1 MSDPSP
7 PPATPASSRP
17 AKRGIGLAWLLVL
30 AVLAVAA
37 WQGWQWWQSQ
47 QRARAEQAGQAER
60 LEGLEARLDALRRD
74 QRANAERVQQA
85 AATNR
90 LLREELLGLGQRAAL
105 LEDSVADL
113 ADAGA
118 GGIRALR
125 LDETELLL
133 STAAQRLLA
142 GDIDGAR
149 RAYALAGGVLERLE
163 GPEAL
168 DLRQALAQERA
179 VLEALGPDPA
189 VAARERLDAVE
200 AALPG
205 LPERVSR
212 EAPATAPWWQRL
224 AARVIDVRPSDG
236 AAVVA
241 PSERTAGLAALHLEL
256 SLARAA
262 LERGDAGGFHAA
274 LGRIDHWLV
283 RLWPDSAPLRRQR
296 GAIRALRGEPVRL
309 RAPELGSTLA
319 QLQRLRDP

>member
-1 MSDPSP
+1 M
-7 PPATPASSRP
+7 
-17 AKRGIGLAWLLVL
+17 LWLLLLVVL
-30 AVLAVAA
+30 ALAA

-47 QRARAEQAGQAER
+47 VRARAEQAGQVER

-118 GGIRALR
+118 GGIRSLR
-125 LDETELLL
+125 LDEAELLL
-133 STAAQRLLA
+133 ATAAQRLLA
-142 GDIDGAR
+142 GDTDGAK
-149 RAYALAGGVLERLE
+149 RAYALAATVLERLD

-168 DLRQALAQERA
+168 DVRQALAQERA
-179 VLEALGPDPA
+179 ALDALGPDPA
-189 VAARERLDAVE
+189 VAARERLAAIE

-205 LPERVSR
+205 LPERAAR

-224 AARVIDVRPSDG
+224 AAKVVDVRPTDG
-236 AAVVA
+236 PAVVA
-241 PSERTAGLAALHLEL
+241 PSERATGLAALRLEL

-262 LERGDAGGFHAA
+262 LERGDADAFDAA
-274 LGRIDHWLV
+274 LERVDRWLV
-283 RLWPDSAPLRRQR
+283 RLWPDSVPLRRQR
-296 GAIRALRGEPVRL
+296 DAIRTLRGAPLRL
-309 RAPELGSTLA
+309 EAPELGSTLV
-319 QLQRLRDP
+319 QLRRLRAA